1 MTIPLNEG
9 RMRYA
14 LNRIKGEMKLP
25 PRHPLNLALVL
36 RIAHAMNQLR
46 AENVQFHSALQ
57 QAAELEDAD
66 TGLKAVA
73 RQVVSLYG
81 RLTYKAMKK
90 AGSPTGELAFWRG
103 AFRNGP
109 PQKIGAKV
117 RVARAPADASGQ
129 LGFLVERR

>member
-1 MTIPLNEG
+1 MTIPLNAE

-14 LNRIKGEMKLP
+14 LKRIKGNLKLP
-25 PRHPLNLALVL
+25 PRHPLNLALAL
-36 RIAHAMNQLR
+36 RVAREMNKLR
-46 AENVQFHSALQ
+46 VENIQFHSALQ

-103 AFRNGP
+103 AFRNESS
-109 PQKIGAKV
+109 QKIGAKV